1 MTYQPNLYDS
11 HMHTTLCK
19 HARGPL
25 SAYAEQAERAG
36 LRGITITCHS
46 PMPFG
51 WNPKAR
57 MTIQQFPQYVD
68 MVAELRDQFAGR
80 VDVRLGL
87 ESDYLPGME
96 SWLGELHSRADFS
109 YILGSV
115 HPQTDEYQ
123 SMYLE
128 GSSRLEYEKSYF
140 ENLAN
145 AAESGLVDCLSH
157 PDIVK
162 IVHPKQYQVA
172 EHMYTIRRAL
182 DRIVRAGAAMEL
194 NTSGLNKPYPEMNPG
209 KEILD
214 EMALRGIPVVLGSD
228 AHDPHRVGAD
238 FDKALAQLQDA
249 GYRRVSY
256 FIDRE
261 RHELEISEV
270 FLAELQPRLI

>member
-1 MTYQPNLYDS
+1 MSYEPNMYDS
-11 HMHTTLCK
+11 HMHTTLCR

-25 SAYAEQAERAG
+25 QAYAERAEQVG
-36 LRGITITCHS
+36 LRGITVTCHS
-46 PMPFG
+46 PMPGG
-51 WNPKAR
+51 WNPQVR
-57 MTIQQFPQYVD
+57 MTLEQFPQYVD
-68 MVAELRDQFAGR
+68 MVAELREQFAGR

-96 SWLGELHSRADFS
+96 SWLVDLHSRAELS

-123 SMYLE
+123 ALYLK
-128 GSSRLEYEKSYF
+128 GSSRLDYERSYF

-145 AAESGLVDCLSH
+145 AAESGLFDCLSH

-172 EHMYTIRRAL
+172 EHMVTIRRAL
-182 DRIVRAGAAMEL
+182 DRIARAGTAMEL

-209 KEILD
+209 SEILS
-214 EMALRGIPVVLGSD
+214 EMALREIPVVLGSD

-249 GYRRVSY
+249 GYQRVSY
-256 FIDRE
+256 FINRE
-261 RHELEISEV
+261 RHELTVHEV
-270 FLAELQPRLI
+270 FLAERQPRLV